1 MKKLFLIIST
11 TIIVFGIIYL
21 GIGFYLAQTILSND
35 HSCGANE
42 GSLPNTWSA
51 KKDYQDYE
59 NVKRA
64 ELRKNFDET
73 LYHLDQWEDVYFSSR
88 DNKIKI
94 NGWLFN
100 YFHNKPIV
108 IVVHG
113 IFPNGKCKYESS
125 LIASL
130 LIKNGLNALTIDLRN
145 YGQSSVISNY
155 DNLGATEYQDVLG
168 AFDFLQTRG
177 FKKHQIGLMG
187 ISLGGSS
194 VIYAAANDSNINAI
208 WVDSAYAE
216 FNMAFSD
223 EIGRYGFPNIFCPA
237 LSLAGRLLTGIDVTA
252 LSPAYSL
259 RQNDQHYYFTHGEN
273 DERVYVRHFH
283 YFKEYILSNNINA
296 EFWLVP
302 DTYHVA
308 AMLKYPKEY
317 GIRMKNFFQKHLR

>member
-1 MKKLFLIIST
+1 MKKLFLIISS
-11 TIIVFGIIYL
+11 TIIILGIIYL

-35 HSCGANE
+35 HSCGAHE
-42 GSLPNTWSA
+42 GSLPNTWSV

-59 NVKRA
+59 NVKTIDI
-64 ELRKNFDET
+64 RKNFNET

-88 DNKIKI
+88 DDNIKI
-94 NGWLFN
+94 NAWLFN

-108 IVVHG
+108 VIVHG

-145 YGQSSVISNY
+145 YGQSSVTSSY
-155 DNLGATEYQDVLG
+155 DNLGATEYLDVLG

-177 FKKHQIGLMG
+177 FKKYQIGLMG

-216 FNMAFSD
+216 FNMVLSD
-223 EIGRYGFPNIFCPA
+223 EIGRYGFPNIFSTA
-237 LSLAGRLLTGIDVTA
+237 LGIAGEILTGIDVTA
-252 LSPAYSL
+252 LSPAHL
-259 RQNDQHYYFTHGEN
+259 LMQNGQHYYFTHGVS
-273 DERVYVRHFH
+273 DQRMYVRHFH
-283 YFKEYILSNNINA
+283 YFK
-296 EFWLVP
+296 
-302 DTYHVA
+302 
-308 AMLKYPKEY
+308 K
-317 GIRMKNFFQKHLR
+317 